1 MPYCYQKGSLY
12 SKKGKNITIFK
23 KNFKAH
29 PVYITI
35 HIDLRSNSM
44 WTTSSLL
51 FSSLLLQLCPLH
63 LCDLSFLQYRITF
76 CSLGVFHTV
85 GVSLLLIM
93 AVLYLLFP
101 CRDAPPLYYPAST
114 CSGSVPQ
121 KVCSTGLGQSGI
133 FWSVTSLWARLSVSG
148 RSICPNYLM
157 RRRKNLQT

>member
-1 MPYCYQKGSLY
+1 M
-12 SKKGKNITIFK
+12 IFK
-23 KNFKAH
+23 KNCKAH

-44 WTTSSLL
+44 NDLFPLVFLASFVRHTCSSVRCIFVTFL
-51 FSSLLLQLCPLH
+51 
-63 LCDLSFLQYRITF
+63 FLQYRITF

-133 FWSVTSLWARLSVSG
+133 F
-148 RSICPNYLM
+148 
-157 RRRKNLQT
+157 